1 MAFIQKPS
9 TPLWRE
15 SVYSW
20 AGGETLKQGDEMS
33 NTITITISDDRL
45 QKLQAMATRLDI
57 SVEELILIGVEEL
70 LTQPE
75 DKLQMPVDY
84 VLKKNAELDQR
95 LF

>member
-1 MAFIQKPS
+1 
-9 TPLWRE
+9 
-15 SVYSW
+15 
-20 AGGETLKQGDEMS
+20 MS

-57 SVEELILIGVEEL
+57 SVEELVVMGVEQL

-75 DKLQMPVDY
+75 EKLQMPVDY

>member
-1 MAFIQKPS
+1 
-9 TPLWRE
+9 
-15 SVYSW
+15 
-20 AGGETLKQGDEMS
+20 MS

-57 SVEELILIGVEEL
+57 SVEELILMGVEEL

-75 DKLQMPVDY
+75 DKLQM
-84 VLKKNAELDQR
+84 KKNAELDQR

>member
-1 MAFIQKPS
+1 
-9 TPLWRE
+9 
-15 SVYSW
+15 
-20 AGGETLKQGDEMS
+20 
-33 NTITITISDDRL
+33 
-45 QKLQAMATRLDI
+45 
-57 SVEELILIGVEEL
+57 VEELILIGVEEL